1 MSKKLSLSKGCGYIR
16 DLTNE
21 HVLKTLFCRFFYLD
35 KASKHRLLWMYVD
48 IFVQQCLMLYV
59 IIYVL
64 NADETFVK
72 RLETSFQGHAACGW
86 ILNSRQFRSR
96 FTFTMLLYKGL
107 PSTAPK
113 IYYEIC
119 VYATI
124 NIAVRDCIYC
134 QRYSSSTHLLAL
146 EKRFT

>member
-1 MSKKLSLSKGCGYIR
+1 
-16 DLTNE
+16 
-21 HVLKTLFCRFFYLD
+21 
-35 KASKHRLLWMYVD
+35 
-48 IFVQQCLMLYV
+48 MLYV

-86 ILNSRQFRSR
+86 ILKPRQFGSR

-113 IYYEIC
+113 IHYKMC

-124 NIAVRDCIYC
+124 NIAVRDFIYC
-134 QRYSSSTHLLAL
+134 QRYRSSTHLLAL
-146 EKRFT
+146 EKIIT